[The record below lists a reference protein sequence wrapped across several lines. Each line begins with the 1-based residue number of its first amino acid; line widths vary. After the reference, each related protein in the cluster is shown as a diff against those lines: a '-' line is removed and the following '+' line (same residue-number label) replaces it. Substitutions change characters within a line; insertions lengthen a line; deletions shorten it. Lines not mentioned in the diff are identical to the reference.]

1 MNEFWRKT
9 VHMVFGLLI
18 TLLIYYVPKES
29 TLIIL
34 GVGLLVGFWFIDLEM
49 RNIRVPLIHELLHH
63 LERPGVF
70 PGKGAFY
77 FVFTALVTLIL
88 FPSSVAALGVLIL
101 SVLDGMA
108 TIFGL
113 KYGRIRIIN
122 HKSIEGSCGAILVT
136 FVVLLFFVNPVQAAV
151 LSVVAGIVELG
162 SPIDDN
168 LLLPLVVDLLVVMV
182 PW

>member
-18 TLLIYYVPKES
+18 TFLIWSVPKES
-29 TLIIL
+29 TVILL
-34 GVGLLVGFWFIDLEM
+34 GVGLLVGLWFIDLEM
-49 RNIRVPLIHELLHH
+49 RNIKVPLIHDLLYH

-88 FPSSVAALGVLIL
+88 FPSEVAAQGVLIL

-108 TIFGL
+108 TILGVR
-113 KYGRIRIIN
+113 YGRIRIIN

-136 FVVLLFFVNPVQAAV
+136 FIVLLFFMDPVKAAV
-151 LSVVAGIVELG
+151 LSLVAGVVELG

>member
-18 TLLIYYVPKES
+18 TLLIWYAPRET
-29 TLIIL
+29 TLMLL
-34 GVGLLVGFWFIDLEM
+34 GAGLLGGLWFIDLAI
-49 RNIRVPLIHELLHH
+49 RNIQVPVISQLLFH

-70 PGKGAFY
+70 PGKGAFF
-77 FVFTALVTLIL
+77 FVFSALVTLIL
-88 FPSSVAALGVLIL
+88 FPSQIAAQGIFIL

-113 KYGRIRIIN
+113 RYGRIRIIN
-122 HKSIEGSCGAILVT
+122 HKSIEGTGGAILVT
-136 FVVLLFFVNPVQAAV
+136 FACLLFIMNPVHAAI
-151 LSVVAGIVELG
+151 LSIVAGLVELA

-168 LLLPLVVDLLVVMV
+168 LLIPLVVDLLLMGLS
-182 PW
+182 W